1 MASNFETSS
10 QRKYKTNIRD
20 VQFSALEKIMA
31 LNIQQY
37 NLKTDME
44 QLYEMRMNRQDNEPV
59 LTTNDIQTRYGWI
72 ADDESNPECFVTKE
86 RNAAEIYS
94 SLSLQIRAFQEE
106 KVAKDA
112 EIIAL
117 KEKINELEA
126 KDKDFE
132 DRLLALEQK
141 TYKDLIKS
149 MHKQAFL
156 F

>member
-1 MASNFETSS
+1 
-10 QRKYKTNIRD
+10 
-20 VQFSALEKIMA
+20 MA

-141 TYKDLIKS
+141 PIKDLIKS
-149 MHKQAFL
+149 MHKQAFY
-156 F
+156 FDKKECN